1 MATRM
6 NSQAALEEARKRWPN
21 SDDRHPFARRGWGDS
36 GMREC
41 AVGFDDV
48 YSPTLI
54 VIGRGKSWEA
64 AFKDAD
70 THAGDFAY

>member
-1 MATRM
+1 
-6 NSQAALEEARKRWPN
+6 
-21 SDDRHPFARRGWGDS
+21 
-36 GMREC
+36 
-41 AVGFDDV
+41 
-48 YSPTLI
+48 LI